1 MRTRLFLAFSL
12 AFTFIGVQPSQA
24 EEKPQ
29 RHYLMSC
36 SSTPDVECIEYIT
49 ATSPTG
55 KTLKVTAPSRIFQTR
70 DDLNPVDTAE
80 EWSFPGFT
88 FEGSAANRVVPRFVF
103 RPLGAEQ
110 CAFGIC
116 IEGIEELQIGI
127 SASWLNVTPE
137 EEVTMQMDLS
147 RRGSQLL
154 CGDKNQPRTCRR
166 SFNFNQEMRFEVS
179 LRMPVD
185 FEPAAILGSV
195 KDLVFVNGTT
205 VEKFNGVN
213 YRKINL
219 KFSSQLLQKAL
230 FSNFVPNPMKT
241 SDYADYEGD
250 AINFWLLGKRSSQVS
265 SLGQCASTPFITVL
279 SNSVYQSLPRWNQT
293 TQSIE
298 VDLQA
303 PHFGVNGTIHKGYFE
318 ATISKEMGKCLW
330 RIDLG
335 TKSEAKMSIT
345 YSTES
350 GQEIQ
355 TVSGK
360 FDGEN
365 YILFA
370 ANFHYSSPKISF
382 KLQNIQPV
390 EVKPVEV
397 KPVEVKPVEVK
408 PKIKSVVCTKGKL
421 KKTVKGVAPK
431 CPTGYKKS

>member
-1 MRTRLFLAFSL
+1 MRTRLLLVFSL
-12 AFTFIGVQPSQA
+12 IFTLMGGQPSQA

-36 SSTPDVECIEYIT
+36 SSKSGVECIEYIT

-55 KTLKVTAPSRIFQTR
+55 KTLKVTAPSRIFQTAG
-70 DDLNPVDTAE
+70 DLNPVDTRE

-127 SASWLNVTPE
+127 EASWLNVTPQ

-147 RRGSQLL
+147 RRGSQFL
-154 CGDKNQPRTCRR
+154 CGDKDQPRTCRR

-179 LRMPVD
+179 LRMPID

-195 KDLVFVNGTT
+195 KDLIFVNGTT
-205 VEKFNGVN
+205 VENFNGVN

-250 AINFWLLGKRSSQVS
+250 AINFWLLGKRSSQVT

-293 TQSIE
+293 SQSVE

-318 ATISKEMGKCLW
+318 ATISKGMGKCLW
-330 RIDLG
+330 GIDLG

-345 YSTES
+345 YSSES

-355 TVSGK
+355 TVTGK

-365 YILFA
+365 
-370 ANFHYSSPKISF
+370 
-382 KLQNIQPV
+382 
-390 EVKPVEV
+390 
-397 KPVEVKPVEVK
+397 
-408 PKIKSVVCTKGKL
+408 
-421 KKTVKGVAPK
+421 
-431 CPTGYKKS
+431 